1 VARARADDRGVA
13 GLLRT
18 AWRRVI
24 AFIDD
29 ALPMT
34 PGEREERD
42 SAGQDPEELSNRRQR
57 RIRIRL
63 LEKRGK
69 GGYR

>member
-1 VARARADDRGVA
+1 MA
-13 GLLRT
+13 GSLRT

-29 ALPMT
+29 ALPMP
-34 PGEREERD
+34 PGERDERD
-42 SAGQDPEELSNRRQR
+42 SAGEDREELSSRRRR